1 MPTTITFANPINSS
15 LQLGDTVY
23 YATDQGNGI
32 TSKPLIAGNA
42 NGQVIAINGNSI
54 NITGELTIP
63 GNAYFLFAKSIY
75 ANETSLKG
83 YWADV
88 KFVNNSNEKIEL
100 FAISSEVI
108 PSSK

>member
-1 MPTTITFANPINSS
+1 M
-15 LQLGDTVY
+15 Y

-32 TSKPLIAGNA
+32 TSKPLVAGNG
-42 NGQVIAINGNSI
+42 NGTVIAINGNSI
-54 NITGELTIP
+54 NIAGDSVLV
-63 GNAYFLFAKSIY
+63 GNAYFLFAKSVY

-83 YWADV
+83 YWADI